1 VRSRV
6 ARVLAAALLLAA
18 GGAAS
23 QPAPDSPA
31 AAFARLEAA
40 FTARDDAAYL
50 ALWDFPDAAARA
62 EEVAYRRGLPDSG
75 ERHLVIERPL
85 SLPPNATRV
94 RVSAQ
99 HISILEPRGRV
110 DQFLFTLEKHDGRW
124 VVVSREAVGRVD
136 GLVHLSLDGAGF
148 RADGLRLKLEDF
160 EIEMRKGT
168 LFLAPPILG
177 PTVGVFVGDGM
188 VRFRPRPPT
197 EAEQLRQFAGRPEL
211 VEKVRAFYVRLHPAD
226 LQKMLVPNRLEFDAG
241 AAGRFPEALR
251 FFDQNTPRSF
261 ILDAAVPGSPWWV
274 LPSLG
279 DALVSFQTAGHGL
292 LTYTVNADQPEG
304 LSLFDRARKLQ
315 ICLYPAEGHSTR
327 YDEDE
332 GRPIDILRHDLRLRF
347 EPREE
352 RVSGEDTLRIKLLTP
367 VSTLRLKLDERL
379 KVESITSAEAG
390 RHLFFRVRNQDGLM
404 VSLGAL
410 TGTTEEISLTVR
422 YSGELKPAAVESEV
436 QATLFDNP
444 GMSSEE
450 LRIEKVLVYS
460 NRNAWYPQSP
470 SDDYSMATM
479 RFETPLG
486 YTVVTGGERVS
497 ARIEKDANV
506 VEYRFD
512 DPAKYFTAVV
522 GRLAAAGKSEE
533 GAVRLAA
540 FGTARTREDAG
551 RSLEMAGAM
560 LRFFSKRFGPCPYP
574 YLNLVLIEGL
584 TPGGHS
590 PPGMVVL
597 SRRPLL
603 FRKTLRD
610 DPTNFSDVSGFFLA
624 HEIAH
629 QWWGQGVAGEN
640 YRERWL
646 SEGQAQYAAALWARE
661 AYGDERF
668 REILRRMG
676 FWAEQKTEKGPIHL
690 GYRLGHVKGDSE
702 IYRSLVYDKAAYVL
716 HMLRGVVGDE
726 AFQKGEQEFQQKFRF
741 QKAGSDDLREA
752 LEAASGLDLRPHFD
766 QWVFGT
772 ELPSLVYSSRSEA
785 APQGGY
791 VTRVSVRARR
801 TLPPGLPLEIATWSA
816 RGRESRV
823 VKLASDGGDFTIE
836 TAQRPSRVELN
847 GDLGLLAEVQR

>member
-1 VRSRV
+1 MSFRWPRLL
-6 ARVLAAALLLAA
+6 VLALLVLA
-18 GGAAS
+18 GGASS
-23 QPAPDSPA
+23 QPAPDTPSLA
-31 AAFARLEAA
+31 FARMEAAFAS
-40 FTARDDAAYL
+40 RDAEAYL
-50 ALWDFPDAAARA
+50 SLWDFSDAASRA
-62 EEVAYRRGLPDSG
+62 EEVSYVRGLPEAG
-75 ERHLVIERPL
+75 ERHLLIERPA
-85 SLPPNATRV
+85 SIPANATRL

-110 DQFLFTLEKHDGRW
+110 DQFVFTLEKRDGRW
-124 VVVSREAVGRVD
+124 RIVSRESVGRVD
-136 GLVHLSLDGAGF
+136 GLVHLALDPAGF

-168 LFLAPPILG
+168 FFLAPPILG
-177 PTVGVFVGDGM
+177 PTVAVFVGDGL
-188 VRFRPRPPT
+188 VRFKPRPPT
-197 EAEQLRQFAGRPEL
+197 EAEQLRQFCGKPEL

-226 LQKMLVPNRLEFDAG
+226 LQKMLVPNRQEFDPT
-241 AAGRFPEALR
+241 AATRFPEALR
-251 FFDQNTPRSF
+251 FFDQNIPRSF

-279 DALVSFQTAGHGL
+279 DALVSFQTADHGL
-292 LTYTVNADQPEG
+292 LTFTVNSDQPEG

-315 ICLYPAEGHSTR
+315 ICLYPAAGQSTR

-352 RVSGEDTLRIKLLTP
+352 RLTGEDTLRIKLLTP

-410 TGTTEEISLTVR
+410 TGTTEDVSLTVR

-444 GMSSEE
+444 GLSSEE
-450 LRIEKVLVYS
+450 LRLEKVLVYS

-470 SDDYSMATM
+470 SDDYSTARL

-522 GRLAAAGKSEE
+522 GRLSAAGTQQE
-533 GAVRLAA
+533 GPVRLAA
-540 FGTARTREDAG
+540 FGTARTRDDAG
-551 RSLEMAGAM
+551 RSLDMAAAM
-560 LRFFSKRFGPCPYP
+560 LRFFTARFGPCPYP

-584 TPGGHS
+584 VPGGHS

-610 DPTNFSDVSGFFLA
+610 DPTNFSDINGFFLA
-624 HEIAH
+624 HELAH

-661 AYGDERF
+661 AYGEDRF
-668 REILRRMG
+668 REVLRRMG
-676 FWAEQKTEKGPIHL
+676 FWAEQKTDKGPIHL

-716 HMLRGVVGDE
+716 HMLRGVIGDE
-726 AFQKGEQEFQQKFRF
+726 AFQKGEAAFQQKFRF

-752 LEAASGLDLRPHFD
+752 LEAASGVDLRPHFD

-772 ELPSLVYSSRSEA
+772 ELPSLVYSSRTEA
-785 APQGGY
+785 APRGY
-791 VTRVSVRARR
+791 VTRVAVRARR

-816 RGRESRV
+816 QGRQSRV
-823 VKLASDGGDFTIE
+823 VKLASDGGDFSIE
-836 TAQRPSRVELN
+836 TAQRPSRVEVN
-847 GDLGLLAEVQR
+847 GDLALLAEVQR

>member
-1 VRSRV
+1 MRALL
-6 ARVLAAALLLAA
+6 ARLAAVAWLVVAS
-18 GGAAS
+18 GASS
-23 QPAPDSPA
+23 QPAPDTPA

-40 FTARDDAAYL
+40 FSTRDDAAYL
-50 ALWDFPDAAARA
+50 ALWNFPDAAALS
-62 EEVAYRRGLPDSG
+62 EERSYMRGLPEAG
-75 ERHLVIERPL
+75 ERHLVVERPAT
-85 SLPPNATRV
+85 LPANATRL
-94 RVSAQ
+94 RASAQ
-99 HISILEPRGRV
+99 YISILEPRGRV
-110 DQFLFTLEKHDGRW
+110 EQYVFTFEKREGRW
-124 VVVSREAVGRVD
+124 VVVGRESVGRVD
-136 GLVHLSLDGAGF
+136 GLVHLSLDPAGF

-168 LFLAPPILG
+168 FFMAPAILG
-177 PTVGVFVGDGM
+177 PTVAVFVGDGI
-188 VRFRPRPPT
+188 VRFKPTPPT
-197 EAEQLRQFAGRPEL
+197 EAEQLRQFCGRPEL
-211 VEKVRAFYVRLHPAD
+211 VEKVGAFYVRMHPAD
-226 LQKMLVPNRLEFDAG
+226 LQRMLVPNRLEFDAS
-241 AAGRFPEALR
+241 AASRYPEALR

-279 DALVSFQTAGHGL
+279 DALVSFETGGRGL

-315 ICLYPAEGHSTR
+315 ICLYPAAGHSTR
-327 YDEDE
+327 YDEDA
-332 GRPIDILRHDLRLRF
+332 GRPVDILRHDVRLRF
-347 EPREE
+347 DPREE
-352 RVSGEDTLRIKLLTP
+352 RVTGEDTVRVKLLAPT
-367 VSTLRLKLDERL
+367 STLRLKLDERL

-390 RHLFFRVRNQDGLM
+390 RHLFFRVRNQDSLM

-410 TGTTEEISLTVR
+410 TGSSEDVSLTVR
-422 YSGELKPAAVESEV
+422 YSGVLKPAAVESEV

-444 GMSSEE
+444 GMTSEE

-470 SDDYSMATM
+470 SDDYSTASM
-479 RFETPLG
+479 RFEAPLG

-497 ARIEKDANV
+497 ARVEKETTV

-522 GRLAAAGKSEE
+522 GRLAAAGTTQE
-533 GAVRLAA
+533 GPVRLSA

-551 RSLEMAGAM
+551 RSLEQAGAM
-560 LRFFSKRFGPCPYP
+560 LRFFTARFGPCPYP
-574 YLNLVLIEGL
+574 YLNVVLIEGVV
-584 TPGGHS
+584 PGGHS

-610 DPTNFSDVSGFFLA
+610 DPTNFSDVAGFFLA

-629 QWWGQGVAGEN
+629 QWWGQGVAGQN

-661 AYGDERF
+661 AYGEDRF
-668 REILRRMG
+668 RDILRRMG
-676 FWAEQKTEKGPIHL
+676 FWAEQKTDKGPIHL

-702 IYRSLVYDKAAYVL
+702 VYRSLVYDKAAYVL
-716 HMLRGVVGDE
+716 HMLRGVVGDA
-726 AFQKGEQEFQQKFRF
+726 AFQKGEAAFQQKFRF

-752 LEAASGLDLRPHFD
+752 LEAASGLDLRPHFE
-766 QWVFGT
+766 QWIFGT
-772 ELPSLVYSSRSEA
+772 ELPSLVYSARTEA
-785 APQGGY
+785 APEGGY
-791 VTRVSVRARR
+791 VTRVAVRARR
-801 TLPPGLPLEIATWSA
+801 TLPPGLPLEIAADTP
-816 RGRESRV
+816 RGRQAIV
-823 VKLASDGGDFTIE
+823 VKLATDGGDFRIE

-847 GDLGLLAEVQR
+847 GDLALLADVQR